1 MEFCLFYSK
10 VREVGIEGIKISEA
24 NYPENLR
31 KTIIINGEY
40 WLSQLAVQGTLRR

>member
-1 MEFCLFYSK
+1 MLTCIAINAK

-31 KTIIINGEY
+31 KTIIINGKF
-40 WLSQLAVQGTLRR
+40 SVPP